1 MAAAAGNHMQ
11 TQRPGE
17 PRLLF
22 GAALACALPSVPA
35 IMPNERSWGRD
46 GAPRAVRA
54 SASARERAVVCGD
67 AEDLARRPAP
77 RSGVVV
83 RVLRRALLAVGVAGL
98 IATVLRVRGR
108 GGVPPQRGGW
118 QEVPFTERP

>member
-1 MAAAAGNHMQ
+1 VVSRRG
-11 TQRPGE
+11 
-17 PRLLF
+17 
-22 GAALACALPSVPA
+22 PSFL
-35 IMPNERSWGRD
+35 D
-46 GAPRAVRA
+46 D
-54 SASARERAVVCGD
+54 RAVVCGD